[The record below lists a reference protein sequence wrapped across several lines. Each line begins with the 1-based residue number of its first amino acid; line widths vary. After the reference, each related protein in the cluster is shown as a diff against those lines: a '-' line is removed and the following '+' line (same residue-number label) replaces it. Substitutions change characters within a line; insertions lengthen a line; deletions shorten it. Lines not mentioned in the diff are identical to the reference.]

1 MSSIVMRTTHVL
13 ACLQAIDRKLFNVAP
28 TLKTRAQIQRTLTIN
43 MRDPSSGLPADICK
57 VVAVTLE
64 NNVATV
70 DMFIN

>member
-1 MSSIVMRTTHVL
+1 ML
-13 ACLQAIDRKLFNVAP
+13 ACLQAIDRKLFKVAP
-28 TLKTRAQIQRTLTIN
+28 TLKTRAQIQRTLTTNI
-43 MRDPSSGLPADICK
+43 RDPFSELLLVDICK